1 MKRINASAVREDFA
15 DILNQVAYAGERI
28 ILHRRGKNVAA
39 LVSIADLELL
49 QDLEDR
55 LDNAA
60 ADAALSEPGESI
72 PWEQVRQEL
81 DLE

>member
-1 MKRINASAVREDFA
+1 MKRLNTTAAREDFA

-39 LVSIADLELL
+39 IVTMADLQLL

-55 LDNAA
+55 MDNPA
-60 ADAALSEPGESI
+60 ADAALLEPGESI
-72 PWEQVRQEL
+72 PWEQVKKDL

>member
-39 LVSIADLELL
+39 IVSIADLQLL

-55 LDNAA
+55 MDNAA
-60 ADAALSEPGESI
+60 GEAALSEPGESI
-72 PWEQVRQEL
+72 PWERVKQEL

>member
-1 MKRINASAVREDFA
+1 MKRLNTTAAREDFA
-15 DILNQVAYAGERI
+15 ELLNQVAYAGERI

-39 LVSIADLELL
+39 IVTMADLQLL

-55 LDNAA
+55 IDNTA
-60 ADAALSEPGESI
+60 ADASLSEPGESI
-72 PWEQVRQEL
+72 PWDQVKKDL

>member
-39 LVSIADLELL
+39 LVSIADLQLL

-60 ADAALSEPGESI
+60 ANAALSEPGESI
-72 PWEQVRQEL
+72 PWEQVKQEL

>member
-1 MKRINASAVREDFA
+1 MKRLNTTAAREDFA

-39 LVSIADLELL
+39 IVTMADLQLL

-55 LDNAA
+55 MDNAA
-60 ADAALSEPGESI
+60 ADTALLEPGKSI
-72 PWEQVRQEL
+72 PWEQVKKDL

>member
-1 MKRINASAVREDFA
+1 MKRFNATAAREDFA

-39 LVSIADLELL
+39 IVSMADLQLL

-55 LDNAA
+55 MDNAA
-60 ADAALSEPGESI
+60 ADAALLESGESI
-72 PWEQVRQEL
+72 PW
-81 DLE
+81 

>member
-39 LVSIADLELL
+39 IVSIADLQLL

-72 PWEQVRQEL
+72 PWERVKQEL

>member
-1 MKRINASAVREDFA
+1 MKRLNTTAAREDFA

-28 ILHRRGKNVAA
+28 ILHRRGKNLAA
-39 LVSIADLELL
+39 IVTMADLQLL

-55 LDNAA
+55 MDNVA
-60 ADAALSEPGESI
+60 ADAALLEPGESI
-72 PWEQVRQEL
+72 PWDQVKKDL

>member
-1 MKRINASAVREDFA
+1 MKRLNATAAREDFA

-39 LVSIADLELL
+39 IVTMADLQLL

-55 LDNAA
+55 MDNAA
-60 ADAALSEPGESI
+60 ADAALLEPGESI
-72 PWEQVRQEL
+72 SWEQVKKDL

>member
-1 MKRINASAVREDFA
+1 MKRLNATAAREDFA

-28 ILHRRGKNVAA
+28 ILHRRGKNVVAI
-39 LVSIADLELL
+39 VTMADLQLL

-55 LDNAA
+55 MDNAA
-60 ADAALSEPGESI
+60 AAAALLEPGESI
-72 PWEQVRQEL
+72 PWEQVKKDL

>member
-1 MKRINASAVREDFA
+1 MKRLNTTAAREDFA

-39 LVSIADLELL
+39 IVTMADLQLL

-55 LDNAA
+55 IDNAA
-60 ADAALSEPGESI
+60 ADAALVEPGESI
-72 PWEQVRQEL
+72 PWEQVKKDL

>member
-1 MKRINASAVREDFA
+1 
-15 DILNQVAYAGERI
+15 VAYAGERI

-39 LVSIADLELL
+39 IVTMADLQLL

-55 LDNAA
+55 MDNAA
-60 ADAALSEPGESI
+60 ADTALLEPGESI
-72 PWEQVRQEL
+72 PWEQVKKDL

>member
-1 MKRINASAVREDFA
+1 MKRLNTTAAREDFA

-39 LVSIADLELL
+39 IVTMADLQLL

-55 LDNAA
+55 IDNTA
-60 ADAALSEPGESI
+60 ADADLVEPGESI
-72 PWEQVRQEL
+72 PWEQVKKDL

>member
-1 MKRINASAVREDFA
+1 MKRLNTTAAREDFA

-39 LVSIADLELL
+39 IVTMADLQLL
-49 QDLEDR
+49 QELEDR
-55 LDNAA
+55 MDNAA

-72 PWEQVRQEL
+72 PWEQVKKDL

>member
-15 DILNQVAYAGERI
+15 EILNQVAYAGERI

-39 LVSIADLELL
+39 IVSIADLQLL

-72 PWEQVRQEL
+72 PWEQVKQKL

>member
-1 MKRINASAVREDFA
+1 MKRLNTTAAREDFA

-39 LVSIADLELL
+39 IVTMADLQLL

-55 LDNAA
+55 MDNAA
-60 ADAALSEPGESI
+60 ADAARLEPRESI
-72 PWEQVRQEL
+72 PWEQVKKDL

>member
-15 DILNQVAYAGERI
+15 EILNQVAYAGERI

-39 LVSIADLELL
+39 IVSIADLQLL

-72 PWEQVRQEL
+72 PWERVKQEL

>member
-1 MKRINASAVREDFA
+1 MKRLNTTAAREDLA

-39 LVSIADLELL
+39 IVPMADLQLL

-55 LDNAA
+55 MDNEA
-60 ADAALSEPGESI
+60 ADAALLEPGESI
-72 PWEQVRQEL
+72 PWEQVKEDL

>member
-1 MKRINASAVREDFA
+1 MKRLNTTAAREDFA

-39 LVSIADLELL
+39 IVTMADLKLL
-49 QDLEDR
+49 QELEDR
-55 LDNAA
+55 MDNAA
-60 ADAALSEPGESI
+60 ADAAHFEPLDSI
-72 PWEQVRQEL
+72 PINKIKKEL

>member
-1 MKRINASAVREDFA
+1 MKRLNTTAAREDLA

-39 LVSIADLELL
+39 IVTMADLQLL

-55 LDNAA
+55 MDNEA
-60 ADAALSEPGESI
+60 ADAALLEPGESI
-72 PWEQVRQEL
+72 PWEQVKKDL

>member
-1 MKRINASAVREDFA
+1 MKRLNTTAAREDFA

-39 LVSIADLELL
+39 IVTMADLQLL

-55 LDNAA
+55 MDNIA
-60 ADAALSEPGESI
+60 ADAALLEPGESI
-72 PWEQVRQEL
+72 PWEQVKKDL

>member
-1 MKRINASAVREDFA
+1 MKRLNTTAAREDFA

-39 LVSIADLELL
+39 IVTMADLQLL

-55 LDNAA
+55 IDNTA
-60 ADAALSEPGESI
+60 ADAALLEPGESI
-72 PWEQVRQEL
+72 PWELVKNDL

>member
-1 MKRINASAVREDFA
+1 MKRLNTTAAREDFA

-39 LVSIADLELL
+39 IVTMADLQLL

-55 LDNAA
+55 MDNNA
-60 ADAALSEPGESI
+60 ADAALLEPGESI
-72 PWEQVRQEL
+72 PWEQVKKDL
-81 DLE
+81 DLG